1 MDVNEMAHLTE
12 LLRKASDVGALQK
25 AMEQAIIAPKA
36 KVKAKAYPCAS
47 GSMTDA
53 SKRLRGDSD
62 AADIIEDMPP
72 GMEVPIPFPTDP
84 DSKWEWI
91 AAMKKAESKIEL
103 PKGVS
108 SLARWGE
115 TLITMNA
122 MKDRNISCAEA
133 VNQAGADDKIAS
145 YLGFILSKYGD
156 QQDVNSTTA
165 AGDLAM
171 YLKAVC
177 FEPTSKSSGFVRKYK
192 A

>member
-103 PKGVS
+103 PK
-108 SLARWGE
+108 A
-115 TLITMNA
+115 LITMNA